1 MNRLTII
8 GNLTRDPV
16 SRTTRSGETVCN
28 FTVAVNKRMPDG
40 SQGADYFEVS
50 VWGDRGVNCQK
61 FLAKGRKVAVVGPV
75 GLDTY
80 ETQDGRH
87 GAKLTVTGFEVEFL
101 TPKNSVAYQD
111 TEPANPNQAAVI
123 DQQSGMEVVEQDDLP
138 F

>member
-1 MNRLTII
+1 M
-8 GNLTRDPV
+8 
-16 SRTTRSGETVCN
+16 CN
-28 FTVAVNKRMPDG
+28 FTVAVNNNKKKQDG
-40 SQGADYFEVS
+40 TQDADYFEVS

-61 FLAKGRKVAVVGPV
+61 YLAKGRKVAVVGPV

-101 TPKNSVAYQD
+101 TPKNSVAYEETAQ
-111 TEPANPNQAAVI
+111 ENPNNAAVI
-123 DQQSGMEVVEQDDLP
+123 DQQSGMEVVEQDELP

>member
-1 MNRLTII
+1 MIII

-16 SRTTRSGETVCN
+16 SRTTRSGESVCN

-40 SQGADYFEVS
+40 TQGADYFEVS

-61 FLAKGRKVAVVGPV
+61 YLAKGRKVAVVGPV

-87 GAKLTVTGFEVEFL
+87 GAKLTMTGFEVEFL
-101 TPKNSVAYQD
+101 TPKNSVAYEETAQ
-111 TEPANPNQAAVI
+111 ENPNNAAVI
-123 DQQSGMEVVEQDDLP
+123 DQQSGMEVVEQDELP